1 MSVRVPAAA
10 AFAPAL
16 ALALLAGTPAASAQS
31 APTARQPT
39 IGDLASRKVEVHR
52 DTMVS
57 ANVSRAMENYR
68 RFLELQNTD
77 PKLRAEALRRLGDLN
92 LDAGEMQ
99 RLEQEVTAV
108 DLQGAEAIKLYTT
121 LLKAFPDYARNDQV
135 LYQLARAYET
145 TGQSGQALGTL
156 DRIVQRYP
164 QSPQLDEV
172 QFRRGELLFSDKRYA
187 DAERAYAAVIGRG
200 AGSAFFQQSLYKRG
214 WSLFKQSQA
223 LESLPSFGGVLDQEL
238 GAGRGKS
245 VRLETLKRADRE
257 LVEDTLRVM
266 SITFSY
272 NDGAASLEQYMS
284 QHGERPYAW
293 LLYSRLGDLYV
304 DKQRYQDAAS
314 VYRAYVA
321 RDPYS
326 DHAPDLDMAAI
337 EAYGKGGFSQLVF
350 DGKHEFVEH
359 YNFDSPY
366 WKPRS
371 RADNPRVVQELK
383 TNLKDVATYFHASAQ
398 KSKRVADYQEA
409 ARWYRDYLKSFP
421 EDADS
426 AATDY
431 LLAEALFES
440 HQYADAAAEY
450 EHTAYGY
457 PRNEKSATAAYAAL
471 VSYQKGEEGLSGADK
486 DAWHKRAMDAGVRF
500 AQSFPEHPD
509 SAGVLTRAA
518 EEIFA
523 AGDQPRA
530 VSVSESILA
539 RQPPV
544 DAAKQRIAW
553 TIIAQARFDQG
564 DYAKAEPAF
573 LQARELAGKDDKM
586 RADLTERLAASVYKE
601 GEAKQKA
608 GDGGG
613 AVEDFLRVGR
623 VAPESKIRANAQ
635 YDAAAELLTLKEW
648 ERAIGVLQDFRRQ
661 FPQHQLQPE
670 VARKLAVAYSEAN
683 RPGEAAAEFER
694 IASTNTARR
703 CRGGAPAPGGLRR
716 QERRWRAARSLV
728 PGDHPRRRAGRRA
741 AHRSHP
747 LPGREGAA
755 GARAAGARCVSC
767 GASDCAA
774 QEEPH
779 RQARRARACD
789 GRLQARRRV
798 PGRRGHYRRHLRD
811 GGAVRRARQGHPGLG
826 AAREAQGRCAG
837 GIQLTAR
844 GAGISVRGAGDQGA
858 RAERRARQGRGV
870 RRVGAQEL
878 PGARAAQARA
888 LRQNGADAGCGH
900 QPRIRAR
907 PAARRLPRST
917 RGASQLWHSRGWCRW
932 HLPPAAPSLRAP
944 PHARRPRSRSRRRMP
959 QRRRRR

>member
-1 MSVRVPAAA
+1 MSRRMPAAA
-10 AFAPAL
+10 SLAPVL
-16 ALALLAGTPAASAQS
+16 ALALLATAPRAAAQ
-31 APTARQPT
+31 AQPT
-39 IGDLASRKVEVHR
+39 IGDLTSRKVEVHR
-52 DTMVS
+52 DTVAS
-57 ANVSRAMENYR
+57 ANASRAMENYR
-68 RFLELQNTD
+68 HFLELQNTD

-108 DLQGAEAIKLYTT
+108 DLQGGEAIKLYTT
-121 LLKAFPDYARNDQV
+121 LLKAYPDYTRNDQV

-214 WSLFKQSQA
+214 WSLFKQSMA

-238 GAGRGKS
+238 GTGGGGKS

-272 NDGAASLEQYMS
+272 NDGAASLEQYMH
-284 QHGERPYAW
+284 QHGDRPYAW

-326 DHAPDLDMAAI
+326 DQAPDLDMAAI
-337 EAYGKGGFSQLVF
+337 EAYGKGGFSQLVV

-366 WKPRS
+366 WKTRT
-371 RADNPRVVQELK
+371 RAANPRVVQELK

-450 EHTAYGY
+450 EHTAYGH
-457 PRNEKSATAAYAAL
+457 PRNDKSATAAYAGL

-486 DAWHKRAMDAGVRF
+486 DAWHKRSMDAGVRF
-500 AQSFPEHPD
+500 AQTFPEHPD

-523 AGDQPRA
+523 AGDRPRA

-544 DAAKQRIAW
+544 DVAKQRIAW

-573 LQARELAGKDDKM
+573 LQARELAGKDEKM
-586 RADLTERLAASVYKE
+586 RTDLTERLAASVYKE

-608 GDGGG
+608 GDAGG

-635 YDAAAELLTLKEW
+635 YDAAAELLNLKQW
-648 ERAIGVLQDFRRQ
+648 DRAIGVLEDFRRQ
-661 FPQHQLQPE
+661 FPQHQLQPD
-670 VARKLAVAYSEAN
+670 VTRKLAVAYSEGN

-694 IASTNTARR
+694 IAANPAENRAVQREALMQSADLYSKAGNSPKAMGMLEKFVNTNPTPLTDAEEARQRLADYAGKSGDITRRDHWYQEIIRADAQAGTQRTDRTHYLAAKAQLTLAQPARDAFRAVRLTAPLKKSLAVKRNALESAME
-703 CRGGAPAPGGLRR
+703 GYK
-716 QERRWRAARSLV
+716 RAAEYQVAEVTTAATYEMAELYGTLAKDILGSQRPPNLKGDALEEYNSLLEEQV
-728 PGDHPRRRAGRRA
+728 FPFEEQAIK
-741 AHRSHP
+741 AHE
-747 LPGREGAA
+747 LNAT
-755 GARAAGARCVSC
+755 
-767 GASDCAA
+767 
-774 QEEPH
+774 
-779 RQARRARACD
+779 RARD
-789 GRLQARRRV
+789 GV
-798 PGRRGHYRRHLRD
+798 YD
-811 GGAVRRARQGHPGLG
+811 EWVRRSFQALAQLKPARYGKTEL
-826 AAREAQGRCAG
+826 
-837 GIQLTAR
+837 IQ
-844 GAGISVRGAGDQGA
+844 
-858 RAERRARQGRGV
+858 
-870 RRVGAQEL
+870 
-878 PGARAAQARA
+878 
-888 LRQNGADAGCGH
+888 DAV
-900 QPRIRAR
+900 
-907 PAARRLPRST
+907 T
-917 RGASQLWHSRGWCRW
+917 
-932 HLPPAAPSLRAP
+932 SLE
-944 PHARRPRSRSRRRMP
+944 
-959 QRRRRR
+959 

>member
-1 MSVRVPAAA
+1 MSRRTPAAA
-10 AFAPAL
+10 SLAPAL
-16 ALALLAGTPAASAQS
+16 ALALLASAPRASAQ
-31 APTARQPT
+31 AQPT
-39 IGDLASRKVEVHR
+39 IGDLTSRKVEVHR
-52 DTMVS
+52 DTAAS
-57 ANVSRAMENYR
+57 ANASRAMENYR
-68 RFLELQNTD
+68 HFLELQNTD
-77 PKLRAEALRRLGDLN
+77 PRLRAEALRRLGDLN

-108 DLQGAEAIKLYTT
+108 DLQGGEAIKLYTT
-121 LLKAFPDYARNDQV
+121 LLKAYPDYTRNDQV

-200 AGSAFFQQSLYKRG
+200 AGSVFFQQSLYKRG
-214 WSLFKQSQA
+214 WALFKQSLA

-238 GAGRGKS
+238 GTGGGGKS

-272 NDGAASLEQYMS
+272 NDGAASLEQYMH

-304 DKQRYQDAAS
+304 DKQRYQDAAN

-337 EAYGKGGFSQLVF
+337 EAYGKGGFSQLVL

-366 WKPRS
+366 WKTRT
-371 RADNPRVVQELK
+371 RAANPRVVQELK

-421 EDADS
+421 EDTDS

-457 PRNEKSATAAYAAL
+457 PRNDKSATAAYAEL

-500 AQSFPEHPD
+500 AQTFPEHPD

-523 AGDQPRA
+523 AGDRPRA

-544 DAAKQRIAW
+544 DVAKQRIAW

-573 LQARELAGKDDKM
+573 VQARELAGKDEKL
-586 RADLTERLAASVYKE
+586 RTDLTERLAASVYKE

-608 GDGGG
+608 GDAGG

-635 YDAAAELLTLKEW
+635 YDAAAELLSLKQW
-648 ERAIGVLQDFRRQ
+648 DRAIGVLEDFRRQ
-661 FPQHQLQPE
+661 FPQHQLQPD
-670 VARKLAVAYSEAN
+670 VTRKLAVAYSEGN

-694 IASTNTARR
+694 IAANPAENRAVQREALMQSADLYSKAGNNPRAMGMLEKFVDTNPTPLADAEEARQRLADYAGKSGDNARR
-703 CRGGAPAPGGLRR
+703 DHWYQEIIRADAQAGTQRTDRTHYLAAKAQLTLAQPARDAFRAVRLTAPLKKSLVVKRNALETAMEGYK
-716 QERRWRAARSLV
+716 RAAEYQVAEVTTAATYEMAELYGTLAKDILRSERPSNLK
-728 PGDHPRRRAGRRA
+728 GDALEEYNSLLEEQVFPFEEQAIKAHELNATRAK
-741 AHRSHP
+741 
-747 LPGREGAA
+747 
-755 GARAAGARCVSC
+755 
-767 GASDCAA
+767 
-774 QEEPH
+774 
-779 RQARRARACD
+779 D
-789 GRLQARRRV
+789 GV
-798 PGRRGHYRRHLRD
+798 YD
-811 GGAVRRARQGHPGLG
+811 EWVRRSFQALAQLKPARYGKTEL
-826 AAREAQGRCAG
+826 
-837 GIQLTAR
+837 IQ
-844 GAGISVRGAGDQGA
+844 
-858 RAERRARQGRGV
+858 
-870 RRVGAQEL
+870 
-878 PGARAAQARA
+878 
-888 LRQNGADAGCGH
+888 DAV
-900 QPRIRAR
+900 
-907 PAARRLPRST
+907 T
-917 RGASQLWHSRGWCRW
+917 
-932 HLPPAAPSLRAP
+932 SLE
-944 PHARRPRSRSRRRMP
+944 
-959 QRRRRR
+959 

>member
-1 MSVRVPAAA
+1 MRRRTPAAVSL
-10 AFAPAL
+10 APAL
-16 ALALLAGTPAASAQS
+16 ALAVLATAPRPSAQ
-31 APTARQPT
+31 TPT
-39 IGDLASRKVEVHR
+39 IGDLTSRKVEVHR
-52 DTMVS
+52 DTVAS
-57 ANVSRAMENYR
+57 ANASRAMENYR
-68 RFLELQNTD
+68 HFLELQNTD
-77 PKLRAEALRRLGDLN
+77 PRLRAEALRRLGDLN

-121 LLKAFPDYARNDQV
+121 LLKAYPDYTRNDQV

-145 TGQSGQALGTL
+145 TGQAGQALGTL

-200 AGSAFFQQSLYKRG
+200 AGSVFFQQSLYKRG
-214 WSLFKQSQA
+214 WALFKQSLA

-238 GAGRGKS
+238 GTGGGGKS

-272 NDGAASLEQYMS
+272 NDGAASLEQYMH

-304 DKQRYQDAAS
+304 DKQRYQDAAN

-337 EAYGKGGFSQLVF
+337 EAYGKGGFSQLVL

-366 WKPRS
+366 WKTRT
-371 RADNPRVVQELK
+371 RAANPRVVQELK

-421 EDADS
+421 EDTDS

-457 PRNEKSATAAYAAL
+457 PRNDKSATAAYAGL

-500 AQSFPEHPD
+500 AQTFPEHPD
-509 SAGVLTRAA
+509 SPGVLTRAA

-523 AGDQPRA
+523 AGDRPRA

-544 DAAKQRIAW
+544 DVAKQRIAW

-573 LQARELAGKDDKM
+573 VQARELAGKDEKM
-586 RADLTERLAASVYKE
+586 RTDLTERLAASVYKE

-608 GDGGG
+608 GDAGG

-623 VAPESKIRANAQ
+623 VAPASKIRANAQ
-635 YDAAAELLTLKEW
+635 YDAAAELLNLKQW
-648 ERAIGVLQDFRRQ
+648 DRAIGVLEDFRRQ
-661 FPQHQLQPE
+661 FPQHQLQPD
-670 VARKLAVAYSEAN
+670 VTRKLAVAYSEGN

-694 IASTNTARR
+694 IAANPAENRAVQREALMQSADLYSKAGNNPRAMGMLEKFVDTNPTPLADAEEARQRLADYAGKSGDNARR
-703 CRGGAPAPGGLRR
+703 DHWY
-716 QERRWRAARSLV
+716 QEIIRADAQ
-728 PGDHPRRRAGRRA
+728 AGTQRTDRTHYLA
-741 AHRSHP
+741 AK
-747 LPGREGAA
+747 
-755 GARAAGARCVSC
+755 
-767 GASDCAA
+767 A
-774 QEEPH
+774 QLTLAQP
-779 RQARRARACD
+779 
-789 GRLQARRRV
+789 
-798 PGRRGHYRRHLRD
+798 
-811 GGAVRRARQGHPGLG
+811 
-826 AAREAQGRCAG
+826 AREAFRAVR
-837 GIQLTAR
+837 LTAPLKKSLVVKR
-844 GAGISVRGAGDQGA
+844 NALETAMEGYKRAAEYQVAEVTTAATYEMAELYGTLAKDILHSERPSNLKGDALEEYNSLLEEQVFPFEEQA
-858 RAERRARQGRGV
+858 IKAHELNATRAKDGVYDEWV
-870 RRVGAQEL
+870 RRSFQALAQLKPARYGKTEL
-878 PGARAAQARA
+878 IQ
-888 LRQNGADAGCGH
+888 DAV
-900 QPRIRAR
+900 
-907 PAARRLPRST
+907 T
-917 RGASQLWHSRGWCRW
+917 
-932 HLPPAAPSLRAP
+932 SLE
-944 PHARRPRSRSRRRMP
+944 
-959 QRRRRR
+959 

>member
-10 AFAPAL
+10 ACAPAL

-52 DTMVS
+52 DTRVS

-92 LDAGEMQ
+92 LAAGEMQ

-121 LLKAFPDYARNDQV
+121 LLTAFPDYARNDQV

-200 AGSAFFQQSLYKRG
+200 ASSLFYQQSLYKRG
-214 WSLFKQSQA
+214 WSLFKQS
-223 LESLPSFGGVLDQEL
+223 LTTESLPSFGGVLDQEL
-238 GAGRGKS
+238 GTGARGRVKA
-245 VRLETLKRADRE
+245 LESLKRADRE

-272 NDGAASLEQYMS
+272 NDGAASLEQYV
-284 QHGERPYAW
+284 QKVGERPYSW
-293 LLYSRLGDLYV
+293 MLYSRLGDLYV

-314 VYRAYVA
+314 VDRAYVA

-326 DHAPDLDMAAI
+326 DQAPDLAMAAI
-337 EAYGKGGFSQLVF
+337 EAYTKGGFSQLVL
-350 DGKHEFVEH
+350 DGKHEFVER

-366 WKPRS
+366 WKTRG
-371 RADNPRVVQELK
+371 RADHPREVQELK

-398 KSKRVADYQEA
+398 KSKRIPDFQEA
-409 ARWYRDYLKSFP
+409 ARWYRDSRKSFP
-421 EDADS
+421 EDPDS
-426 AATDY
+426 AATNY

-440 HQYADAAAEY
+440 HQFGAAAAEY
-450 EHTAYGY
+450 ERTAYGY
-457 PRNEKSATAAYAAL
+457 PRNDKSATAAYAAL
-471 VSYQKGEEGLSGADK
+471 ASYQKGEEGLSGAEK
-486 DAWHKRAMDAGVRF
+486 EAWHKRATDSGVKF
-500 AQSFPEHPD
+500 AQTFPEHPD

-523 AGDQPRA
+523 AGDRPRA
-530 VSVSESILA
+530 ISVSESILA

-544 DAAKQRIAW
+544 DLAKQRIAW
-553 TIIAQARFDQG
+553 TIIAQSHFDQG
-564 DYAKAEPAF
+564 EYDKAEPAF
-573 LQARELAGKDDKM
+573 IKARELVGGDEKM
-586 RADLTERLAASVYKE
+586 KNDLTERLAATVYKQ

-608 GDGGG
+608 GDGAG
-613 AVEDFLRVGR
+613 AVDDYLRVAR
-623 VAPESKIRANAQ
+623 VAPDSKIRSTAQ

-648 ERAIGVLQDFRRQ
+648 ERAIGMLEDFRRQ

-694 IASTNTARR
+694 I
-703 CRGGAPAPGGLRR
+703 
-716 QERRWRAARSLV
+716 
-728 PGDHPRRRAGRRA
+728 
-741 AHRSHP
+741 
-747 LPGREGAA
+747 
-755 GARAAGARCVSC
+755 
-767 GASDCAA
+767 
-774 QEEPH
+774 
-779 RQARRARACD
+779 
-789 GRLQARRRV
+789 
-798 PGRRGHYRRHLRD
+798 
-811 GGAVRRARQGHPGLG
+811 
-826 AAREAQGRCAG
+826 
-837 GIQLTAR
+837 
-844 GAGISVRGAGDQGA
+844 
-858 RAERRARQGRGV
+858 
-870 RRVGAQEL
+870 
-878 PGARAAQARA
+878 
-888 LRQNGADAGCGH
+888 
-900 QPRIRAR
+900 
-907 PAARRLPRST
+907 
-917 RGASQLWHSRGWCRW
+917 
-932 HLPPAAPSLRAP
+932 
-944 PHARRPRSRSRRRMP
+944 
-959 QRRRRR
+959 

>member
-1 MSVRVPAAA
+1 MSRRTAAA
-10 AFAPAL
+10 ASLAPAL
-16 ALALLAGTPAASAQS
+16 ALALLAAGPRAAAQ
-31 APTARQPT
+31 TT
-39 IGDLASRKVEVHR
+39 IGDLTSRKVEVHR
-52 DTMVS
+52 DTLAS
-57 ANVSRAMENYR
+57 ANASRAMENYR
-68 RFLELQNTD
+68 HFLELQNTD

-108 DLQGAEAIKLYTT
+108 DLQGGEAIKLYTT
-121 LLKAFPDYARNDQV
+121 LLKAYPDYTRNDQV

-187 DAERAYAAVIGRG
+187 DAERAYAAVIGHG
-200 AGSAFFQQSLYKRG
+200 AGSVFFQQSLYKRG
-214 WSLFKQSQA
+214 WSLFKQSLA

-238 GAGRGKS
+238 GTRGGGKS
-245 VRLETLKRADRE
+245 VQLETLKRADRE

-272 NDGAASLEQYMS
+272 NDGAASLEQYMH

-304 DKQRYQDAAS
+304 DKQRYQDAAN

-337 EAYGKGGFSQLVF
+337 EAYGKGGFSQLVV

-359 YNFDSPY
+359 YHFDSPY
-366 WKPRS
+366 WKTRT
-371 RADNPRVVQELK
+371 RAANPRVVQELK

-457 PRNEKSATAAYAAL
+457 PRNDKSATAAYAEL

-486 DAWHKRAMDAGVRF
+486 DAWHKRAMDAGVKF
-500 AQSFPEHPD
+500 AQTFPEHPD

-523 AGDQPRA
+523 AGDRPRA

-544 DAAKQRIAW
+544 DVAKQRIAW

-573 LQARELAGKDDKM
+573 VQARELAGKDEKL
-586 RADLTERLAASVYKE
+586 RTDLTERLAASVYKE

-608 GDGGG
+608 GDAGG

-635 YDAAAELLTLKEW
+635 YDAAAELLNLKQW
-648 ERAIGVLQDFRRQ
+648 DRAIGVLQDFRRQ
-661 FPQHQLQPE
+661 FPQHPLQPD
-670 VARKLAVAYSEAN
+670 VTRKLAVAYSEGN

-694 IASTNTARR
+694 IAANPAENRAVQREALMQSADLYSKAGNSPRAMGMLEKFVDTNPTPLADAEEARQRLADYAGKGGDNARR
-703 CRGGAPAPGGLRR
+703 DHWYHEIIRADAQAGTQRTDRTHFLAAKAQLTLAQPARDAFRAVRLSAPLKKSLVVKRNALETAMEGYK
-716 QERRWRAARSLV
+716 RAAEYQVAEVTTAATYEMAELYGTLAKDILHSERPSNLKGDALEEYNSLLEEQV
-728 PGDHPRRRAGRRA
+728 FPFEEQAIK
-741 AHRSHP
+741 AHE
-747 LPGREGAA
+747 LNAT
-755 GARAAGARCVSC
+755 
-767 GASDCAA
+767 
-774 QEEPH
+774 
-779 RQARRARACD
+779 RARD
-789 GRLQARRRV
+789 GV
-798 PGRRGHYRRHLRD
+798 YD
-811 GGAVRRARQGHPGLG
+811 EWVRRSFQALAQLKPARYGKTEL
-826 AAREAQGRCAG
+826 
-837 GIQLTAR
+837 IQ
-844 GAGISVRGAGDQGA
+844 
-858 RAERRARQGRGV
+858 
-870 RRVGAQEL
+870 
-878 PGARAAQARA
+878 
-888 LRQNGADAGCGH
+888 DAV
-900 QPRIRAR
+900 
-907 PAARRLPRST
+907 T
-917 RGASQLWHSRGWCRW
+917 
-932 HLPPAAPSLRAP
+932 SLE
-944 PHARRPRSRSRRRMP
+944 
-959 QRRRRR
+959 

>member
-1 MSVRVPAAA
+1 MSRRRPAAA
-10 AFAPAL
+10 SLAPAL
-16 ALALLAGTPAASAQS
+16 ALALLATAPRASAQS
-31 APTARQPT
+31 PT
-39 IGDLASRKVEVHR
+39 IGDLTSRKVEVHR
-52 DTMVS
+52 DTLAS
-57 ANVSRAMENYR
+57 ANASRAMENYR
-68 RFLELQNTD
+68 HFLELQSTD

-121 LLKAFPDYARNDQV
+121 LLKAYPDYTRNDQV

-214 WSLFKQSQA
+214 WSLFKQSLA

-238 GAGRGKS
+238 GTGGGGKS

-266 SITFSY
+266 SIAFSY
-272 NDGAASLEQYMS
+272 NDGAASLEQYMH

-304 DKQRYQDAAS
+304 DKQRYQDAAN

-337 EAYGKGGFSQLVF
+337 EAYGKGGFSQLVV

-366 WKPRS
+366 WKTRT

-421 EDADS
+421 EETDS

-457 PRNEKSATAAYAAL
+457 PRNDKSATAAYAAL

-500 AQSFPEHPD
+500 AQTFPEHQD

-523 AGDQPRA
+523 AGDRTRA
-530 VSVSESILA
+530 VSVSESVLA

-553 TIIAQARFDQG
+553 TIIAQARFDEG
-564 DYAKAEPAF
+564 DYARAEPAF
-573 LQARELAGKDDKM
+573 VQARELAGKDEKM
-586 RADLTERLAASVYKE
+586 RTDLTERLAASVYKE

-608 GDGGG
+608 GDAGG
-613 AVEDFLRVGR
+613 AVEDFLRVAR
-623 VAPESKIRANAQ
+623 VAPQSKVRANAQ
-635 YDAAAELLTLKEW
+635 YDAAAELLNLKQW
-648 ERAIGVLQDFRRQ
+648 DRAIGVLQDFRRQ
-661 FPQHQLQPE
+661 FPQHQLQPD
-670 VARKLAVAYSEAN
+670 VTRKLAVAYSEGN

-694 IASTNTARR
+694 IAANPAENRAVQREALMQSADLYSKAGNTPRAMGMLQKFVDTNPTPLTDAEEARQRLADYAGKSGDNARR
-703 CRGGAPAPGGLRR
+703 DHWYQEIIRADAQAGTQRTDRTHYLAAKAQLTLAQPARDAFRAVRLTAPLKKSLVVKRNALETAMEGYK
-716 QERRWRAARSLV
+716 RAAEYQVAEVTTAATYEMAELYGTLAKDILRSERPSNLK
-728 PGDHPRRRAGRRA
+728 GDALEEYNSLLEEQVFPFEEQAIK
-741 AHRSHP
+741 AHE
-747 LPGREGAA
+747 LNAT
-755 GARAAGARCVSC
+755 
-767 GASDCAA
+767 
-774 QEEPH
+774 
-779 RQARRARACD
+779 RARD
-789 GRLQARRRV
+789 GV
-798 PGRRGHYRRHLRD
+798 YD
-811 GGAVRRARQGHPGLG
+811 EWVRRSFQALAQLKPARYGKT
-826 AAREAQGRCAG
+826 E
-837 GIQLTAR
+837 LT
-844 GAGISVRGAGDQGA
+844 Q
-858 RAERRARQGRGV
+858 
-870 RRVGAQEL
+870 
-878 PGARAAQARA
+878 
-888 LRQNGADAGCGH
+888 DAV
-900 QPRIRAR
+900 
-907 PAARRLPRST
+907 T
-917 RGASQLWHSRGWCRW
+917 
-932 HLPPAAPSLRAP
+932 SLE
-944 PHARRPRSRSRRRMP
+944 
-959 QRRRRR
+959 

>member
-1 MSVRVPAAA
+1 MSRRTPAAA
-10 AFAPAL
+10 SLAPAL
-16 ALALLAGTPAASAQS
+16 ALALLATAPRASAQS
-31 APTARQPT
+31 PT
-39 IGDLASRKVEVHR
+39 IGDLTSRKVEVHR
-52 DTMVS
+52 DTLAS
-57 ANVSRAMENYR
+57 ANASRAMENYR
-68 RFLELQNTD
+68 HFLELQSTD

-121 LLKAFPDYARNDQV
+121 LLKAYPDYTRNDQV

-200 AGSAFFQQSLYKRG
+200 AGSVFFQQSLYKRG
-214 WSLFKQSQA
+214 WSLFKQSLA

-238 GAGRGKS
+238 GTGGGGKS

-266 SITFSY
+266 SIAFSY
-272 NDGAASLEQYMS
+272 NDGAASLEQYMH

-304 DKQRYQDAAS
+304 DKQRYQDAAN

-337 EAYGKGGFSQLVF
+337 EAYGKGGFSQLVV

-366 WKPRS
+366 WKTRT
-371 RADNPRVVQELK
+371 RAANPRVVQELK
-383 TNLKDVATYFHASAQ
+383 TSLKDVATYFHASAQ

-421 EDADS
+421 EETDS

-457 PRNEKSATAAYAAL
+457 PRNDKSATAAYAAL

-500 AQSFPEHPD
+500 AQTFPEHQD

-523 AGDQPRA
+523 AGDRTRA
-530 VSVSESILA
+530 VSVSESVLA

-553 TIIAQARFDQG
+553 TIIAQARFDEG
-564 DYAKAEPAF
+564 DYARAEPAF
-573 LQARELAGKDDKM
+573 VQARELAGKDEKM
-586 RADLTERLAASVYKE
+586 RTDLSERLAASVYKE

-608 GDGGG
+608 GDAGG

-635 YDAAAELLTLKEW
+635 YDAAAELLNLKQW
-648 ERAIGVLQDFRRQ
+648 DRAIGVLQDFRRQ
-661 FPQHQLQPE
+661 FPQHQLQPD
-670 VARKLAVAYSEAN
+670 VTRKLAVAYSEGN

-694 IASTNTARR
+694 IAANPAENRAVQREALMQSADLYSKAGNTPRAMGMLQKFVDTNPTPLTDAEEARQRLADYAGKSGDNARR
-703 CRGGAPAPGGLRR
+703 DHWYQEIIRADAQAGTQRTDRTHYLAAKAQLTLAQPARDAFRAVRLTAPLKKSLVVKRNALETAMEGYK
-716 QERRWRAARSLV
+716 RAAEYQVAEVTTAATYEMAELYGTLAKDIMRSERPSNLKRDALEEYNSLLEEQV
-728 PGDHPRRRAGRRA
+728 FPFEEQAIK
-741 AHRSHP
+741 AHE
-747 LPGREGAA
+747 LNAT
-755 GARAAGARCVSC
+755 
-767 GASDCAA
+767 
-774 QEEPH
+774 
-779 RQARRARACD
+779 RARD
-789 GRLQARRRV
+789 GV
-798 PGRRGHYRRHLRD
+798 YD
-811 GGAVRRARQGHPGLG
+811 EWVRRSFQALAQLKPARYGKT
-826 AAREAQGRCAG
+826 E
-837 GIQLTAR
+837 LT
-844 GAGISVRGAGDQGA
+844 Q
-858 RAERRARQGRGV
+858 
-870 RRVGAQEL
+870 
-878 PGARAAQARA
+878 
-888 LRQNGADAGCGH
+888 DAV
-900 QPRIRAR
+900 
-907 PAARRLPRST
+907 T
-917 RGASQLWHSRGWCRW
+917 
-932 HLPPAAPSLRAP
+932 SLE
-944 PHARRPRSRSRRRMP
+944 
-959 QRRRRR
+959 